1 MEALPYEAQTALVS
15 ALTALAVGGSVSI
28 FGAPAVVG
36 MARTAFGFVMR
47 RRLVT
52 AAGISA
58 LTGAAALG
66 LQFLGLG
73 DVSVPAA

>member
-28 FGAPAVVG
+28 FGAPAVAG

-52 AAGISA
+52 AAGVSA
-58 LTGAAALG
+58 LSGAAALG
-66 LQFLGLG
+66 LQFLGFG
-73 DVSVPAA
+73 DLSVPAA

>member
-15 ALTALAVGGSVSI
+15 ALTALAVGGSVSL
-28 FGAPAVVG
+28 FGAPAVAG

-58 LTGAAALG
+58 ITGAGAVG

-73 DVSVPAA
+73 DLSPPGA